1 MLQLINYSDKAV
13 ALVGDTREIKD
24 ELKRIGGRFN
34 AKLSCGAGWIFSNA
48 KRAELEALVG
58 RKPEDHYAHS
68 ELRHPAVYCGTYGKY
83 AGGSIKGAWIDLT
96 TFASGEDAIKWMC
109 EVLHKDESDPE
120 LMMQDF
126 EYFPEWMYAEC
137 MGAAQIDEIL
147 EWWKNEGSKPAKS
160 PKIDKALL
168 DEYRAEMEQVGLDA
182 DYHCKNVSVLVKL
195 TDGRLLA
202 FDKPSIETR
211 FCFGYSDCGQGQ
223 SYQEARKA
231 ADRAATKEYFM
242 QENLGKLERDIK
254 RLEDKDY
261 DLCVQKCY
269 WKSDRICSIMWA
281 KKWDSEGERVQDA
294 DRAAIKDALLQQ
306 KAMFTKRLEAWWK
319 RYGAEKLTVWTYWM
333 DE

>member
-34 AKLSCGAGWIFSNA
+34 AKLSCGVGWIFSNA

-137 MGAAQIDEIL
+137 MGVAQIDEIL
-147 EWWKNEGSKPAKS
+147 EWWKNEGSKPAKA

-168 DEYRAEMEQVGLDA
+168 DEYRAEMERVGLEGRVIRRHA
-182 DYHCKNVSVLVKL
+182 RQQTGPQQRNTSCRRTSAASSVILSVWRIRTTTSAFRSAIGKVTAFAQL
-195 TDGRLLA
+195 CGRRNGTARASEYRMQTGRL
-202 FDKPSIETR
+202 SRTH
-211 FCFGYSDCGQGQ
+211 
-223 SYQEARKA
+223 
-231 ADRAATKEYFM
+231 
-242 QENLGKLERDIK
+242 
-254 RLEDKDY
+254 
-261 DLCVQKCY
+261 
-269 WKSDRICSIMWA
+269 
-281 KKWDSEGERVQDA
+281 
-294 DRAAIKDALLQQ
+294 
-306 KAMFTKRLEAWWK
+306 
-319 RYGAEKLTVWTYWM
+319 
-333 DE
+333 